1 MDTRSLKIDSV
12 NNNFKFSK
20 GWLCGFIQSDGC
32 FSVTFEKRK
41 SGLFVRPKP
50 IFVLTQDISE
60 ENLFRSLQNHFG
72 IGFIVT
78 NKTNVSWYIT
88 SLAELN
94 DILFPI
100 LEEYPLKYGKL
111 KAYLIF
117 KHIVSEM
124 LAKKH
129 LSLKGLLDIVS
140 LGFELNSETT
150 RRTEDSKINLIKFLE
165 EKHGVLPESSVNV
178 LDFEYRSNQKSPLSL
193 DFIAGL
199 IDGDGS
205 FNVSFKIEPNTRI
218 KPNFTVVQET
228 SCAELL
234 NDLVTYFS
242 CGKVYKL
249 PSAAS
254 RYQVENV
261 NLVLNNIKPILDG
274 VKLNTYKGDMY
285 KMTKKVCEI
294 LKEKNSF
301 PRGTLGKA
309 SFPLGKS
316 NKTLKEIVE
325 LVYDSNKSG
334 KRRKISKEEF
344 IEKIDKIYPLD
355 K

>member
-1 MDTRSLKIDSV
+1 MDTRSLQIDSV
-12 NNNFKFSK
+12 NNNFKFSE
-20 GWLCGFIQSDGC
+20 GWLSGFIQSDGC
-32 FSVTFEKRK
+32 LTITFEKRK
-41 SGLFVRPKP
+41 TGLFVRPKP

-60 ENLFRSLQNHFG
+60 ENLFRCMQNHFG
-72 IGFIVT
+72 IGYIVT

-94 DILFPI
+94 NVLFPI
-100 LEEYPLKYGKL
+100 LDKYPLRYGKF

-129 LSLKGLLDIVS
+129 LSLQGLLNIVY
-140 LGFELNSETT
+140 LGFELNSDTT
-150 RRTEDSKINLIKFLE
+150 RRTEDSKVNLIKFLE
-165 EKHGVLPESSVNV
+165 VKHGVLPESQVD
-178 LDFEYRSNQKSPLSL
+178 LDDFESKSHLKSPLSL

-205 FNVSFKIEPNTRI
+205 FNVSFKLSPYTII

-261 NLVLNNIKPILDG
+261 NLILNNIKPILEG
-274 VKLNTYKGDMY
+274 VQLNTYKGDMY
-285 KMTKKVCEI
+285 KIIIKVCDI
-294 LKEKNSF
+294 LKEKNY
-301 PRGTLGKA
+301 
-309 SFPLGKS
+309 KS
-316 NKTLKEIVE
+316 NKTLKELVE
-325 LVYDSNKSG
+325 LAYDSNKLG

-344 IEKIDKIYPLD
+344 IEKIDKIYPID